1 NGDLPESALSTLRSL
16 VPRWED
22 PRTRSL
28 AEQSNF
34 VATQIGVGNMVPGT
48 EATLRELGL
57 DSETVRIMAAEVR
70 AAKGES
76 NFAQY
81 LAANSAPAAA
91 EPAAAP
97 SAEPSAEPA
106 TEPPATEEA

>member
-1 NGDLPESALSTLRSL
+1 MLFRS
-16 VPRWED
+16 

-57 DSETVRIMAAEVR
+57 DSETVRIMAAEVK

-76 NFAQY
+76 NFAQF
-81 LAANSAPAAA
+81 LAASAAPADSTEAPAAGTAPEGA
-91 EPAAAP
+91 E
-97 SAEPSAEPA
+97 EE
-106 TEPPATEEA
+106 TEES